1 MKASL
6 KISAESFRRLVGEN
20 SPIAVTA
27 HVHPDGDAVG
37 SCVAMVSFL
46 RTLGKKADIVLPG
59 AADANMRFLTETAG
73 AIIFPEEPERGLA
86 AIRGAGMLICL
97 DCNGFDRTGDL
108 ERPLRESK
116 AVKVLIDHHIGPQEQ
131 DFALTVSECA
141 ISSASELLFWL
152 LMEMPEISSDA
163 RRLPPEAALALMTG
177 MTTDTNNFANSV
189 YPSTFEMA
197 SRLIAA
203 GVDRDALLGRLY
215 NSYRENRLRAMGWM
229 LSEAMT
235 ITRKGVA
242 YTIFTD
248 SDRARFGL
256 EDGETEGFVNLPLAI
271 GGVKMSILAK
281 MDKDHYRISI
291 RSKKGTSA
299 NRCSVKYF
307 NGGGHECASGGKL
320 FAGKDIP
327 SCSRADVAAYIERVT
342 DEFME

>member
-1 MKASL
+1 ML
-6 KISAESFRRLVGEN
+6 DRTLLDRLDGYFGGVRSACV
-20 SPIAVTA
+20 AV
-27 HVHPDGDAVG
+27 HQHPDGDALG
-37 SCVAMVSFL
+37 SASALVSYLRERRGCDAVAIVPDPYPGTLDFL
-46 RTLGKKADIVLPG
+46 VRNGEVIVASEDQTG
-59 AADANMRFLTETAG
+59 AARA
-73 AIIFPEEPERGLA
+73 LA
-86 AIRGAGMLICL
+86 ACDLLVCL
-97 DCNGFDRTGDL
+97 DLNSPGRTGAL
-108 ERPLRESK
+108 EDAIRSAHCP
-116 AVKVLIDHHIGPQEQ
+116 KVMIDHHPGP
-131 DFALTVSECA
+131 DADGFDLVFSETE
-141 ISSASELLFWL
+141 ISSASELLYSI
-152 LMEMPEISSDA
+152 LMEMPDVAGDA
-163 RRLPPEAALALMTG
+163 RRLPKDTALGLMTG